1 MLSSLV
7 FFHILCVIYMFY
19 EVVMRQGREGGDKP
33 CLVGEK
39 PSMEA
44 RLRLGRG
51 IEEERTKGG
60 ARPCPCKEEKGGG
73 GHGGRWP

>member
-1 MLSSLV
+1 MML
-7 FFHILCVIYMFY
+7 LC
-19 EVVMRQGREGGDKP
+19 QGREKWDKP

-51 IEEERTKGG
+51 MEEERMKGG
-60 ARPCPCKEEKGGG
+60 ARSCPCMVEKSGGRHGGG
-73 GHGGRWP
+73 LGREL